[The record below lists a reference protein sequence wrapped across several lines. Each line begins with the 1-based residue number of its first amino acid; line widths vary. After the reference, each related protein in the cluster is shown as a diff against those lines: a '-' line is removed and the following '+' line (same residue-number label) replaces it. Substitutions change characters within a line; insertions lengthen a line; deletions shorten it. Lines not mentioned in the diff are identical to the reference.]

1 MKVTGR
7 TGENRDAEFL
17 SASRNMHYKRVRIIK
32 RVITHLVLISVAI
45 YSIFPIYYMFIN
57 SLSPGITLASVSI
70 NSLLPLPT
78 RLSLVNYTGLFR
90 FDGSALLKTWLPN
103 TLFYS
108 GVATILALGLSFS
121 AGLALSRFRIPGKKV
136 ILYMMLIL
144 STFPLAIMVIP
155 LYDMFSELS
164 LTNSYLGMIL
174 LYSGGAVIFNAW
186 LIKNFTDGIPAD
198 FEESAQ
204 IDGHTRTQAL
214 FRVLLP
220 MVKPVLIMSMLL
232 AFFGPYSDYLLIN
245 MMVSNGKLD
254 NMAQGLYKYSQISSQ
269 AINYGQFSA
278 FSIVMGLPIFIL
290 FIAFQRYLVSGFSI
304 ATYK

>member
-1 MKVTGR
+1 MEINGKVVDKP
-7 TGENRDAEFL
+7 GEEHF
-17 SASRNMHYKRVRIIK
+17 SVSRNLHFRRVRIIK
-32 RVITHLVLISVAI
+32 RIATHLVLIAVAV
-45 YSIFPIYYMFIN
+45 YSIFPIYYMFVN

-78 RLSLVNYTGLFR
+78 RLNLANYTGLFR
-90 FDGSALLKTWLPN
+90 FDGSALLNIWLPN

-108 GVATILALGLSFS
+108 GSATIIALGLSFS
-121 AGLALSRFRIPGKKV
+121 AGLALSRFRIPGKRV

-164 LTNSYLGMIL
+164 LTNSYFGMII

-269 AINYGQFSA
+269 AINFGQFSA

-290 FIAFQRYLVSGFSI
+290 FIVFQRYLVSGFSI